1 MNRPRDIVNSDHKSQ
16 ELVRYLNTLYDF
28 MDVKAYYVELGGTE
42 QAVIDAVEAME
53 ETVTSQH
60 TYFLKAEMPAL
71 LRDPLFQPYTERLL
85 NEYKKM
91 GLVSEEEA
99 KVFEGEL
106 QLQRY
111 AQEVVSLK
119 KNKKVRGIA
128 GMNKLPSGLDKQ
140 RIAALFDYYAAAD
153 NDVVDT
159 LLLFK
164 MAGGATDLS
173 ATEQQSSVLLQRRH
187 ELQNELLRIKRDMKD
202 DQQTQF
208 LVDKFGKDLN
218 LNLDLLNL
226 DKPQAKN
233 SLPNATKDA
242 KSKDKPDTS
251 KTDKEKK
258 DDVGVKKSTLAER
271 RAKRLEEKKEKAA
284 AEKKVVSKSKDK
296 KDKDEKEDKKKTDKD
311 KKEDKKKVDKKKDDK
326 KDDKKK
332 DDKKKEDK
340 KKDDKKKDDKKKS
353 STSKDKKK
361 K

>member
-1 MNRPRDIVNSDHKSQ
+1 MNRPRDIVNADHKSQ
-16 ELVRYLNTLYDF
+16 ELIRFLNTLYDF
-28 MDVKAYYVELGGTE
+28 MDVKAYYVELGGKE
-42 QAVIDAVEAME
+42 QDVVDAIESME

-60 TYFLKAEMPAL
+60 TYFLKAEMPSL

-91 GLVSEEEA
+91 GLVTEEEA
-99 KVFEGEL
+99 KIFEGEI

-111 AQEVVSLK
+111 AQEMVNLK
-119 KNKKVRGIA
+119 KHKKVRGIA
-128 GMNKLPSGLDKQ
+128 GMNKIPTGLDKQ
-140 RIAALFDYYAAAD
+140 KIAALFDYYQAAD

-164 MAGGATDLS
+164 MSGGAADLS
-173 ATEQQSSVLLQRRH
+173 ATEQQSNVLLQRRH

-208 LVDKFGKDLN
+208 LVEKFGKDLN
-218 LNLDLLNL
+218 LNLDILNL
-226 DKPQAKN
+226 DKPQAKA
-233 SLPNATKDA
+233 SLPNAPKDPKA
-242 KSKDKPDTS
+242 KDGADAGKA
-251 KTDKEKK
+251 DKEKK
-258 DDVGVKKSTLAER
+258 EVVGVKKSTLAER

-284 AEKKVVSKSKDK
+284 AEKKVASKSKDK
-296 KDKDEKEDKKKTDKD
+296 KEKDDKKDDKKKTDKD
-311 KKEDKKKVDKKKDDK
+311 KKEDKKKDDKK

-340 KKDDKKKDDKKKS
+340 KKDDKKKS
-353 STSKDKKK
+353 SASKDKKK